1 MSRTIPSLVQYKKMI
16 GFHFTGASDRFEFR
30 FACLTSAILTSLLN
44 GIRSDDDWNISQG
57 SAQSVAAAW
66 EEVKGTEAYC
76 AKELDIPYHKFEGWA

>member
-1 MSRTIPSLVQYKKMI
+1 LVQYKKMI
-16 GFHFTGASDRFEFR
+16 GFHFTGASDRFEFC
-30 FACLTSAILTSLLN
+30 FACLTSAILTGLLN